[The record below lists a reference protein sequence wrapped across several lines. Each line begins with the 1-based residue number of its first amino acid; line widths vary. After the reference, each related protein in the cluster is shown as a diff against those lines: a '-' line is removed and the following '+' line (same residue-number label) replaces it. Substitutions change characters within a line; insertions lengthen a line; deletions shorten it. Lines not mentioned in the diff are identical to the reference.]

1 MQSSE
6 RGLRTERA
14 VSAGG
19 VVYRRGAQG
28 TSSCCSAAA
37 TAIVSGRCR
46 RARRSPVRACRRRHS
61 REVRE
66 ETGLGVEIERTLGSI
81 AYTFE
86 RPAQGVRFDKTVHH
100 YLLQPDGTGSIE
112 THDGEYDCVGWFAAD
127 DALRIVTHRNEARVI
142 RRAIDAIERR
152 RCES

>member
-1 MQSSE
+1 MTPHSE
-6 RGLRTERA
+6 RELRTERA

-19 VVYRRGAQG
+19 VVYRRGPQG
-28 TSSCCSAAA
+28 IVELLLCGRNGDRLWALPKGTPEPGESLQETAA
-37 TAIVSGRCR
+37 
-46 RARRSPVRACRRRHS
+46 

-66 ETGLGVEIERTLGSI
+66 ETGLGVRIEADLGSI

-142 RRAIDAIERR
+142 RRAIDAIGTKGEL
-152 RCES
+152 